1 MQLEQQPDLFSWRQV
16 APPASGET
24 KPWTDHDR
32 DRLAAMYL
40 DGTMPDVAAIARA
53 LGRSYS
59 NVACQAP
66 RMGLSFTRRGANAK
80 MRSCIRQC
88 GRSFWSESFSNR
100 VCPPCKRS
108 REYLE
113 CA

>member
-1 MQLEQQPDLFSWRQV
+1 MEQPDLFSWCQSA
-16 APPASGET
+16 APTRGDAP
-24 KPWTDHDR
+24 KPWTAR
-32 DRLAAMYL
+32 DKDQLAALYL
-40 DGTMPDVAAIARA
+40 EGNMPDVAAIARA

-59 NVACQAP
+59 NVACQAS

-80 MRSCIRQC
+80 MRRCIRQC
-88 GRSFWSESFSNR
+88 GRSFWSEGFENR
-100 VCPPCKRS
+100 VCPTCKRS